1 MNYSNNNLKEYS
13 VSEISQAIKLQL
25 EDNFSYVKI
34 RGEISGFS
42 VNNGHAYLK
51 IKENDYVINAVIWNN
66 VLRGLLTKPEDG
78 LEVIVGGKITTWSR
92 SGISRYQI
100 QIESLQLAGEG
111 ALLLLYNKLK
121 KKLSEEGLFDER
133 FKKKLPR
140 YPNRIAILTS
150 LKGAVLRDIL
160 RVIKDHQYP
169 INVDIYPVAV
179 QGERCP
185 DEVSET
191 INRINLLSS
200 KSDAYRPEIMIIAR
214 GGGSLEELWGFN
226 SEKLARAVFNSDIPI
241 ISAIGHETD
250 ISLIDYIADCR
261 APTPTSAAN
270 IAIPILGQVQDLI
283 EEQRKSIL
291 SVMSSQ
297 IETCAA
303 ECQIAI
309 KSLSMNSYNKITSF
323 QYKLKYLNSK
333 ISRKALLDNILVK
346 KYKLESEL
354 NLYLINK
361 KDFVQSKS
369 NSINENYLAI
379 YNNTIKKIPIRR
391 EQLAGFNRILNS
403 LNYKNILK
411 RGFAIVR
418 DETQTI
424 IPNQKIAEQKKKLN
438 IVFSDGELNV
448 INEKSIDKKHD
459 V

>member
-1 MNYSNNNLKEYS
+1 
-13 VSEISQAIKLQL
+13 
-25 EDNFSYVKI
+25 
-34 RGEISGFS
+34 
-42 VNNGHAYLK
+42 
-51 IKENDYVINAVIWNN
+51 
-66 VLRGLLTKPEDG
+66 
-78 LEVIVGGKITTWSR
+78 
-92 SGISRYQI
+92 
-100 QIESLQLAGEG
+100 
-111 ALLLLYNKLK
+111 
-121 KKLSEEGLFDER
+121 
-133 FKKKLPR
+133 
-140 YPNRIAILTS
+140 
-150 LKGAVLRDIL
+150 
-160 RVIKDHQYP
+160 
-169 INVDIYPVAV
+169 
-179 QGERCP
+179 
-185 DEVSET
+185 
-191 INRINLLSS
+191 
-200 KSDAYRPEIMIIAR
+200 
-214 GGGSLEELWGFN
+214 
-226 SEKLARAVFNSDIPI
+226 
-241 ISAIGHETD
+241 
-250 ISLIDYIADCR
+250 
-261 APTPTSAAN
+261 
-270 IAIPILGQVQDLI
+270 
-283 EEQRKSIL
+283 
-291 SVMSSQ
+291 
-297 IETCAA
+297 
-303 ECQIAI
+303 
-309 KSLSMNSYNKITSF
+309 MNSYNKITSF